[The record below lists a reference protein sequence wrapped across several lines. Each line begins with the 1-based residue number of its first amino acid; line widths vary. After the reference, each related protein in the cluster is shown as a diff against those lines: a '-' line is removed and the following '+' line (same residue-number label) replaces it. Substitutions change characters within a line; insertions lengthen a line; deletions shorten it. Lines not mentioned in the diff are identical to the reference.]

1 MRGNIESRDRVE
13 LKPQLRDRG
22 LRLSDDDQQG
32 RPTAGHTLH
41 TTRPGPWRAARLVEP
56 DLRAAVVIDNERVED
71 TRPQPASEG
80 RSLATS
86 LCARRNALVERSLSR
101 H

>member
-13 LKPQLRDRG
+13 LKPQLRDGG

-41 TTRPGPWRAARLVEP
+41 TTRPGPWRADRLVEP
-56 DLRAAVVIDNERVED
+56 DLRAPSSSTLNGSRTQDRSMPPTVGPPRLHCARVETPSWSD
-71 TRPQPASEG
+71 R
-80 RSLATS
+80 
-86 LCARRNALVERSLSR
+86 
-101 H
+101 